1 MKFYDSNFENFYK
14 NFSLLEQIESEPLFD
29 FDEMIFTT
37 CGRAG
42 AHGPTV
48 AECRNY
54 YSGHSWTK
62 DYFRMDK
69 PGYQKFIIPRQGM
82 YKFTVY
88 GAGHT
93 GSYRA
98 YGAKVET
105 VMYLHKMQEVELIV
119 GQARVSDGPFVT
131 SPFRGPRIMNVEN
144 PRKEWNSR

>member
-1 MKFYDSNFENFYK
+1 
-14 NFSLLEQIESEPLFD
+14 
-29 FDEMIFTT
+29 MIFTT

-105 VMYLHKMQEVELIV
+105 VMYLHKMQEIELIV
-119 GQARVSDGPFVT
+119 GQVRVKFCFPVT
-131 SPFRGPRIMNVEN
+131 VRRRPLPSRGMDVKY

>member
-1 MKFYDSNFENFYK
+1 
-14 NFSLLEQIESEPLFD
+14 
-29 FDEMIFTT
+29 MIFTT

-88 GAGHT
+88 GAGHI

-105 VMYLHKMQEVELIV
+105 VMYLHKMQEIELIV
-119 GQARVSDGPFVT
+119 GQVRVKFCFRVT
-131 SPFRGPRIMNVEN
+131 VRRRPLPSRG
-144 PRKEWNSR
+144 RKEPAKRMESTLGASIK

>member
-1 MKFYDSNFENFYK
+1 
-14 NFSLLEQIESEPLFD
+14 
-29 FDEMIFTT
+29 MIFTT
-37 CGRAG
+37 CGRVG

-54 YSGHSWTK
+54 YSGHEWAKLWVSYGDNSQITYALSKLFHYKLYLLKKQPRK

-105 VMYLHKMQEVELIV
+105 VMYLHKMQEIELIV
-119 GQARVSDGPFVT
+119 GQARFQT
-131 SPFRGPRIMNVEN
+131 
-144 PRKEWNSR
+144 

>member
-1 MKFYDSNFENFYK
+1 MTRITPQCLK
-14 NFSLLEQIESEPLFD
+14 IASEANQSCQKTNSVYVFTIF

-105 VMYLHKMQEVELIV
+105 VMYLHKMQEIELIV
-119 GQARVSDGPFVT
+119 GQVRVKFC
-131 SPFRGPRIMNVEN
+131 F
-144 PRKEWNSR
+144 

>member
-1 MKFYDSNFENFYK
+1 
-14 NFSLLEQIESEPLFD
+14 
-29 FDEMIFTT
+29 MIFTT
-37 CGRAG
+37 CGRVG

-105 VMYLHKMQEVELIV
+105 VMYLHKMQEIELIV
-119 GQARVSDGPFVT
+119 GQDRSGEVLTVRDLLGDAKYPQ
-131 SPFRGPRIMNVEN
+131 
-144 PRKEWNSR
+144 KEWNSR